1 MGIFSE
7 KLHSHSPSWTYQLLG
22 IPHDYGNPHSLIPPL
37 PASQLRKAVTAPM
50 GSAFTRCQMAEQV
63 PPFKEPPFSVIA
75 KNLNDM
81 HVIICIYIYMSI
93 CFCICVCICLC
104 MCVYIY
110 ICGGLIGYYNSLT
123 IWYWNT
129 PKRRC
134 GFAVGTFPIYWHFQR
149 HQNSFPR
156 DFPLVLAQNPFV

>member
-81 HVIICIYIYMSI
+81 HVIICIYIY
-93 CFCICVCICLC
+93 
-104 MCVYIY
+104 VYMF
-110 ICGGLIGYYNSLT
+110 LHPS
-123 IWYWNT
+123 
-129 PKRRC
+129 
-134 GFAVGTFPIYWHFQR
+134 VGTWCT
-149 HQNSFPR
+149 HQKHQKLTRSSVVSSHDSPMISQFFGIHR
-156 DFPLVLAQNPFV
+156 IDWSTSVGLHLSQ